1 MYTQTSDLHLSDR
14 NNSDSQVVETEK
26 KIDVKVFLGEFSIN

>member
-1 MYTQTSDLHLSDR
+1 MYTQTAVFHLSHE

-26 KIDVKVFLGEFSIN
+26 KIDVKVFLGEFSKN